1 MTGILEAIHADLQII
16 KGLLNGGA
24 TGAGQQA
31 PAQPPQ
37 TQLQQPVDPFAAAPA
52 APAQPAQVTEAQ
64 VMSLIEPH
72 LDNAALKG
80 QLSQVL
86 SQMGIARL
94 PEARP
99 DQLPE
104 LYTRFSQVI
113 QQFAT
118 QPAPAQPQGII

>member
-16 KGLLNGGA
+16 KAALQNGA
-24 TGAGQQA
+24 A
-31 PAQPPQ
+31 PAAAAPAAQPAAI
-37 TQLQQPVDPFAAAPA
+37 DPFAAAPA
-52 APAQPAQVTEAQ
+52 APVQPAQITEAQ

-80 QLSQVL
+80 ALSQVL
-86 SQMGIARL
+86 AAMGIARL

-113 QQFAT
+113 QQFAA
-118 QPAPAQPQGII
+118 QPAPAQPQSII

>member
-16 KGLLNGGA
+16 KGLLNGA
-24 TGAGQQA
+24 AA
-31 PAQPPQ
+31 AQPAAPV
-37 TQLQQPVDPFAAAPA
+37 QPAPIDPFAAAPVQP
-52 APAQPAQVTEAQ
+52 PAQITEAQ

-80 QLSQVL
+80 ALSQVL
-86 SQMGIARL
+86 AAMGIARL

-104 LYTRFSQVI
+104 LYQRFSGVI
-113 QQFAT
+113 AQFAA
-118 QPAPAQPQGII
+118 QPAPAQPQSII

>member
-1 MTGILEAIHADLQII
+1 
-16 KGLLNGGA
+16 
-24 TGAGQQA
+24 
-31 PAQPPQ
+31 
-37 TQLQQPVDPFAAAPA
+37 
-52 APAQPAQVTEAQ
+52 
-64 VMSLIEPH
+64 MSLIEPH

-113 QQFAT
+113 QQFAG
-118 QPAPAQPQGII
+118 QPAAAQPTSII